1 MKKIAFITV
10 GQSPRNDMCDVWEEL
25 ENCEIIQAGVLD
37 DLSDAYIDKK
47 LAPVNGDAVLV
58 TKKQNGNT
66 VIISEKYISPLIDK
80 CVKYVEEK
88 EADIIVLLCTG
99 ETVRISS
106 SKIVLH
112 MNDVVTNYV
121 LATGLKK
128 RIGIVIPDERQRDI
142 MENRWEKKGI
152 NVRSFV
158 ANPYGNAEEHK
169 LMAEKIKNE
178 SLAMLILDCLG
189 FKEEHA
195 KIYSDKLGIP
205 VILPRRVL
213 VMLLKTLL

>member
-1 MKKIAFITV
+1 MKKVAFITV
-10 GQSPRNDMCDVWEEL
+10 GQSPRNDMSDVWREL
-25 ENCEIIQAGVLD
+25 ENCEIIQVGALD
-37 DLSDAYIDKK
+37 NLSDAYIAKK
-47 LAPVNGDAVLV
+47 LTPVNGDAVLV
-58 TKKQNGNT
+58 TKKRNGNT

-142 MENRWEKKGI
+142 MENRWVKKGI
-152 NVRSFV
+152 TVKSFV
-158 ANPYGNAEEHK
+158 VNPYGNVEEHK
-169 LMAEKIKNE
+169 LMAKKIKNE
-178 SLAMLILDCLG
+178 SFAMLILDCMG

-195 KIYSDKLGIP
+195 QIYSDKLRIP
-205 VILPRRVL
+205 VILPRRAL
-213 VMLLKTLL
+213 AMLLKTLI